1 MVRLLCGTAFL
12 GILSAAPALMPLPAK
27 VDSGSGSLTID
38 GGFSISTAACSDAR
52 LPLAANRITARI
64 ARQTGIPIVL
74 GKPPG
79 ITLRVDCA
87 GSGGELPSLNDDE
100 SYQLDVS
107 SDGARLTAATG
118 AGALHGLETF
128 VQLIESTSSGFYIA
142 AVHIEDRPRFPWR
155 GLMLDVSRHWM
166 PLEVVERNLNAMA
179 AVKLNVFH
187 WHLSDDQGFRV
198 ESKRFPRLQELG
210 SDGLFY
216 TQDQI
221 REVVAY
227 ARDRGIRVVPEFDTP
242 GHTQSWLAAYPEL
255 ASASGPYEIGR
266 TWGAFD
272 PVMDPTREA
281 LYQFLD
287 AFLGEMAALFPDAY
301 FHIGV
306 CQATQAEGR
315 SRSSG
320 LLQSENPK
328 NSGGARKD
336 HDRLG

>member
-1 MVRLLCGTAFL
+1 
-12 GILSAAPALMPLPAK
+12 MPLPVKA
-27 VDSGSGSLTID
+27 DAGSGSLTID
-38 GGFSISTAACSDAR
+38 GGFSISVAECSDAR
-52 LPLAANRITARI
+52 LPRAANRITVRI
-64 ARQTGIPIVL
+64 ARQTGIPIGL
-74 GKPPG
+74 GKPAG
-79 ITLRVDCA
+79 ANVSLRVECASA
-87 GSGGELPSLNDDE
+87 GSAYPSLGDDE

-107 SDGARLTAATG
+107 SEGARLKAPTG
-118 AGALHGLETF
+118 AGALRGLETF
-128 VQLIESTSSGFYIA
+128 VQSIESGPSGFHVA

-166 PLEVVERNLNAMA
+166 PIEVVERNLDAMA

-210 SDGLFY
+210 SDGYFY

-227 ARDRGIRVVPEFDTP
+227 ARDRGIRVVPEFDIP

-255 ASASGPYEIGR
+255 ATAPGPYEIGR

-272 PVMDPTREA
+272 PVMDPTREEV
-281 LYQFLD
+281 YQFLD

-301 FHIGV
+301 FHIGGDEV
-306 CQATQAEGR
+306 
-315 SRSSG
+315 
-320 LLQSENPK
+320 NPK
-328 NSGGARKD
+328 QWNQSASIQARS
-336 HDRLG
+336 LSNTN